1 MPQVRSIDGTFRA
14 LRGRVGDFIFRTR
27 DNKIF
32 VFYKPTKGRPISD
45 PFPVHFRE
53 IAKVL
58 NLEIVSKTSKSEHK

>member
-14 LRGRVGDFIFRTR
+14 LRGRIGDFIFRTR
-27 DNKIF
+27 DDKIF
-32 VFYKPTKGRPISD
+32 VFYKPTKGRPVPD

-58 NLEIVSKTSKSEHK
+58 NLELVPKSSKSKRK